1 MKRAVAGILLLAV
14 SVAGAYAFF
23 ETRRERNYR
32 ACIESGDDALARG
45 DTSAAIESFSGA
57 IALKS
62 DSMLGYLRRG
72 EAYQRRNDL
81 QTALRDL
88 LAASEL
94 DPTALR
100 PLELLGDV
108 NATLLRYDRAAQRYQ
123 AYLAIDDQS
132 ARVLYKLGLV
142 QFRAGRAAVAE
153 ESLRRA
159 LALNDRFAEAYYLRG
174 LCLRD
179 LKRVDQSLASLKRA
193 VDLAPALLPAREELA
208 DLYGRIGRLEDRF
221 GQLQVLAGLDPGPS
235 RGVALGLAYARHG
248 MLDRAIPALRDVAER
263 YPEDPYVYV
272 ALGRVWLE
280 AAQTRSDHVALGKA
294 LEALEHAVD
303 SDPTSEALTLYGR
316 ARLLAAD
323 HDGAERTLRQATER
337 LPADPLAFFYL
348 AEAAERAMHPEVARQ
363 ALLDFRAIEGEEPD
377 GRRRAAM
384 AQRIGDLTLRINDPA
399 GAVAW
404 YQRAVE
410 AGPPDAGL
418 FVRLADALWKCGN
431 ADGARAAIAEALEED
446 PVNAAAKAL
455 LKRMR

>member
-1 MKRAVAGILLLAV
+1 
-14 SVAGAYAFF
+14 
-23 ETRRERNYR
+23 
-32 ACIESGDDALARG
+32 
-45 DTSAAIESFSGA
+45 
-57 IALKS
+57 
-62 DSMLGYLRRG
+62 
-72 EAYQRRNDL
+72 
-81 QTALRDL
+81 
-88 LAASEL
+88 
-94 DPTALR
+94 
-100 PLELLGDV
+100 
-108 NATLLRYDRAAQRYQ
+108 
-123 AYLAIDDQS
+123 
-132 ARVLYKLGLV
+132 
-142 QFRAGRAAVAE
+142 
-153 ESLRRA
+153 
-159 LALNDRFAEAYYLRG
+159 
-174 LCLRD
+174 
-179 LKRVDQSLASLKRA
+179 
-193 VDLAPALLPAREELA
+193 
-208 DLYGRIGRLEDRF
+208 
-221 GQLQVLAGLDPGPS
+221 VLAGLDPGPS